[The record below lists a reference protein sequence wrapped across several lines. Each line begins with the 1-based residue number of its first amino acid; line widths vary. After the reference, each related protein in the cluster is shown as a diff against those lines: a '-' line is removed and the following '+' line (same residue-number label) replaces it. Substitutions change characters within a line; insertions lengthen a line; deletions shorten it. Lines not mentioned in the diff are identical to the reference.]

1 MSEHRQNRLLRR
13 NGKPQSCEPCR
24 KTKVKCD
31 HGLPICGRCIQRKI
45 QHRCEYHP
53 APMTQQSSINTLE
66 PHVQQIRTISSIGS
80 EPSEWI
86 GPHLHTHLPMPGV
99 ERAAGDQPAGY
110 LGPTSFSAIFRENKL
125 GSTHDV
131 SGQQTTDAIDQE
143 YDVAEFAPF
152 VPCNLEAQEHIDQGV
167 RVLQRFPNEF
177 LCEKLI
183 ARYFEFCDV
192 MLPEQVVYHV
202 HRTTWSTFGKYLKEP
217 RDTNTDSLSAM
228 SRELC
233 KTAMKPLVSSAST
246 QDWTESFSGHNLRW
260 EIIGNLFTIFGLSAM
275 TISDWDP
282 LFANANDG
290 NSYDKRQYGGAMQE
304 CAEACLSLCNDV
316 DSINDFV
323 VCLMSR
329 IYILQSLYE
338 GDTSE
343 STSRGNYNN
352 MDTAFQESADS
363 QKVLSSGED
372 MVVSPGTKDA
382 GLSIVQLIINNPV
395 LQRRSACTGK
405 STWRTPQPQAC
416 RPPLWCQN
424 FAGASF
430 VSFSLATN
438 NLRRLWVGH
447 LR

>member
-1 MSEHRQNRLLRR
+1 
-13 NGKPQSCEPCR
+13 
-24 KTKVKCD
+24 
-31 HGLPICGRCIQRKI
+31 
-45 QHRCEYHP
+45 
-53 APMTQQSSINTLE
+53 MTQQSSINTLE

-86 GPHLHTHLPMPGV
+86 GPHLHTHLLMPGA

-131 SGQQTTDAIDQE
+131 AGLRTTDAIDQE

-152 VPCNLEAQEHIDQGV
+152 LPCNLEAQEHIDQGV

-177 LCEKLI
+177 LCEKLV

-217 RDTNTDSLSAM
+217 RDTDADSLSAM

-246 QDWTESFSGHNLRW
+246 QDWMESFSGHNLRW
-260 EIIGNLFTIFGLSAM
+260 EIIGNLFTIFGLSVM

-290 NSYDKRQYGGAMQE
+290 NPYNKRQYGGAMQE

-316 DSINDFV
+316 DSMNDFV

-343 STSRGNYNN
+343 STSRGHHQTKGSQLWRRYGSLARYESCRPLDCAA
-352 MDTAFQESADS
+352 DTEQ
-363 QKVLSSGED
+363 
-372 MVVSPGTKDA
+372 
-382 GLSIVQLIINNPV
+382 PV
-395 LQRRSACTGK
+395 LQRRSACTAR